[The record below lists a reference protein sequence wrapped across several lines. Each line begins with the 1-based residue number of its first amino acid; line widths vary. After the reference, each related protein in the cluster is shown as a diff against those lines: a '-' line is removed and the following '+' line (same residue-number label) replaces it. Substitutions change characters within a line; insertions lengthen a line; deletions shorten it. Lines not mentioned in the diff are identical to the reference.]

1 MKCLH
6 IKQCGL
12 SMCNSIKEKF
22 KNFRG
27 ILGVNK
33 ARDHLKNERE
43 PKGPSLL
50 IVNHLVKFLKLF
62 LIYFSTSPLWLELIL
77 TAFLIGIALSVFF
90 VSETVYT
97 GFVGVFFSA
106 NCGCLFCATRLNLN
120 NACYARF
127 CIRLSST
134 KTCGKRSFSIT
145 VNCRFSQG

>member
-1 MKCLH
+1 
-6 IKQCGL
+6 
-12 SMCNSIKEKF
+12 MCNSIKEKF

-33 ARDHLKNERE
+33 ARGHLKNESE

-50 IVNHLVKFLKLF
+50 IVNHLVKFLKWF

-97 GFVGVFFSA
+97 GFVGVFFQ
-106 NCGCLFCATRLNLN
+106 C
-120 NACYARF
+120 
-127 CIRLSST
+127 
-134 KTCGKRSFSIT
+134 
-145 VNCRFSQG
+145 